1 MVMSLRSKKYILIVV
16 VSLVVLGL
24 APGHS
29 LAHPG
34 PPTVETYCA
43 THVSATSATL
53 KGNLTS
59 MGGFSAVDVS
69 FEWDTDSGSP
79 YANETNGRTVES
91 TGVFDI
97 TLRDLSPQTT
107 YYLRAKAEN
116 ADGIAYGAEK
126 SFTTTSMS
134 LSGLVVTKGLVITD
148 ATLDR
153 WVSDATNRTLTG
165 YGIDLASGAATMVSG
180 MFKFTGDLMRGLAPL
195 AGAYLGAII
204 SDLLTFFGTRVP
216 LSP

>member
-1 MVMSLRSKKYILIVV
+1 MSLGGKKRILIMIA
-16 VSLVVLGL
+16 SLVVLGL
-24 APGHS
+24 VIPGHS

-34 PPTVETYCA
+34 LPTVETYCA

-53 KGNLTS
+53 KGNLTD
-59 MGGFSAVDVS
+59 MGGFAAVDVS
-69 FEWDTDSGSP
+69 FEWDTDPGGA

-107 YYLRAKAEN
+107 YYFRAKAEN

-126 SFTTTSMS
+126 GFTTTSMS
-134 LSGLVVTKGLVITD
+134 LSGLVVIKGLIITD
-148 ATLDR
+148 ATLSR
-153 WVSDATNRTLTG
+153 LVSDATNRTLTG
-165 YGIDLASGAATMVSG
+165 YGIDLASGAASMVGG
-180 MFKFTGDLMRGLAPL
+180 MFKFSGDLMRGVAPL

-216 LSP
+216 LAP